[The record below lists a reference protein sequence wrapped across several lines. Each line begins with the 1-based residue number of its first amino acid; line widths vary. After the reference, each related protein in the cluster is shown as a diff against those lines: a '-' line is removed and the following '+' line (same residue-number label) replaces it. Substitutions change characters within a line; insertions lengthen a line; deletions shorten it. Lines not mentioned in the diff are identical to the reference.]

1 MFRSAIIKKVVLVP
15 QQSGNLV
22 IEPYQFDC
30 VARLRVQGEQQR
42 RRRSVFDDFFD
53 GGSSFKDFSYIA
65 SSGKQ
70 TINVKAL
77 PKPQPEDF
85 NGAVGKISM
94 DAWVDK
100 PKTKAGEPISLK
112 VKISG
117 SGNLKL
123 IEPME
128 LNFPP
133 DFDVYDPKVADNVNV
148 SANGISGNKVFE
160 YLLIPKHQGE
170 YKISPIQFSYF
181 DLDKG
186 AYVTLTSKEF
196 IIEVGVGNGTA
207 SNVVSGVQKEDIKFL
222 GKDIRY
228 IKEDSKLELER
239 NKLFGSLSFIIL
251 SSLPLFIFFLI
262 ILYKKRRYELVS
274 NEKLMK
280 NRQATK
286 VARKRLATAKKLL
299 VQNNR
304 DKFYEEISRAL
315 WGYISDKLGIP
326 VSELSKDSAIKS
338 LEKLNVD
345 ANHIKKY
352 MDTIDN
358 SEFARFAPT
367 AEVNG
372 MDSMYNDA
380 VSAITDMEGLLK

>member
-1 MFRSAIIKKVVLVP
+1 
-15 QQSGNLV
+15 
-22 IEPYQFDC
+22 
-30 VARLRVQGEQQR
+30 
-42 RRRSVFDDFFD
+42 
-53 GGSSFKDFSYIA
+53 
-65 SSGKQ
+65 
-70 TINVKAL
+70 
-77 PKPQPEDF
+77 
-85 NGAVGKISM
+85 
-94 DAWVDK
+94 
-100 PKTKAGEPISLK
+100 
-112 VKISG
+112 
-117 SGNLKL
+117 
-123 IEPME
+123 
-128 LNFPP
+128 
-133 DFDVYDPKVADNVNV
+133 
-148 SANGISGNKVFE
+148 
-160 YLLIPKHQGE
+160 
-170 YKISPIQFSYF
+170 
-181 DLDKG
+181 
-186 AYVTLTSKEF
+186 
-196 IIEVGVGNGTA
+196 
-207 SNVVSGVQKEDIKFL
+207 L

>member
-1 MFRSAIIKKVVLVP
+1 
-15 QQSGNLV
+15 
-22 IEPYQFDC
+22 
-30 VARLRVQGEQQR
+30 
-42 RRRSVFDDFFD
+42 
-53 GGSSFKDFSYIA
+53 
-65 SSGKQ
+65 
-70 TINVKAL
+70 
-77 PKPQPEDF
+77 
-85 NGAVGKISM
+85 
-94 DAWVDK
+94 
-100 PKTKAGEPISLK
+100 
-112 VKISG
+112 
-117 SGNLKL
+117 
-123 IEPME
+123 ME